1 MITETVTVHTPGAVG
16 EDEFGEP
23 VYADTDTQVE
33 GVLVRQLDGQE
44 LDRAER
50 PDGMQVKCVLAFPSG
65 FDLSLLENATVT
77 MRGDSRPLH
86 VMTIV
91 SVPQSPLPWA
101 SRVEVGRADG

>member
-1 MITETVTVHTPGAVG
+1 MITETVTVFTPGAVG

-23 VYADTDTQVE
+23 VYTDTESTVD
-33 GVLVRQLDGQE
+33 GVLVRQLSGSE

-50 PDGMQVKCVLAFPSG
+50 PDGVQIKYVLAFPAG
-65 FDLSLLENATVT
+65 YDLSMLENATVAI
-77 MRGDSRPLH
+77 RDEKPLK
-86 VMTIV
+86 VETIV